1 MDNTDNT
8 RRSFLTVSGA
18 TATATIATAT
28 GLISSSFVPVVAVN
42 AVTDNN
48 TNKRNTIA
56 RRLEEDAIL
65 TLPSPSSAF
74 AASSSST
81 TSADLSKAGI
91 DNTYLP
97 FPMLA
102 GTWEVTQTLRSTTAP
117 LGLQYL
123 GGPNGDLTI
132 AANTLKEAHA
142 KQNQPVHFQLRY
154 IQTKW
159 GITEDRVFNTRAR
172 LNAFANKDV
181 VASVQYADVGS
192 SNRKA
197 IVAQGGTDHDPLQTT
212 LTYFKG

>member
-1 MDNTDNT
+1 MDNT

-18 TATATIATAT
+18 TTSATIATAT

-42 AVTDNN
+42 AVVTDKDTNNDNNNNN

-102 GTWEVTQTLRSTTAP
+102 GTWE
-117 LGLQYL
+117 
-123 GGPNGDLTI
+123 
-132 AANTLKEAHA
+132 
-142 KQNQPVHFQLRY
+142 
-154 IQTKW
+154 
-159 GITEDRVFNTRAR
+159 
-172 LNAFANKDV
+172 
-181 VASVQYADVGS
+181 
-192 SNRKA
+192 
-197 IVAQGGTDHDPLQTT
+197 
-212 LTYFKG
+212 